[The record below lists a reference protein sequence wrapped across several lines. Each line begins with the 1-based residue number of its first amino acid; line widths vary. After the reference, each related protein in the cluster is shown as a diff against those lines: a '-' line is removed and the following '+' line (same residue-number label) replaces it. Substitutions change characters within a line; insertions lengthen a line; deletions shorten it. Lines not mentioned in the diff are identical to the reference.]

1 MLNVERKL
9 LTWGT
14 FAALVATQAACSGET
29 ATQPTLGTAAS
40 SDTLVGDLA
49 TGGDG
54 DAQAPS
60 DATQALDA
68 QEQDSGAQDVVGDTA
83 TVDAAPSDDALA
95 GQDADNDSQV
105 ALDADP
111 SKTDTDKD
119 GLSDSEEV
127 ALGTDPNNA
136 DTDGDGLSDGEEV
149 ALGTDPKKPDT
160 DGDGLTDGAEV
171 NKYATDPLLPD
182 TDDDGLSDGDE
193 VNKYGTN
200 PKSADTDKDGLA
212 DGLEVGKVGDA
223 DPSTTT
229 DPTNP
234 DSDGDGVLDGAEDKN
249 KNGKVDAGEADPNN
263 KADGG
268 KPPVTDPCAG
278 KYCDDGNV
286 CTTDACAAG
295 VCSHGA
301 NTQPCDDGDACT
313 AGDTCDATLC
323 KPGKNA
329 CPLAPVKA
337 YLCQNRAFV
346 PSGSQPALAKSYGV
360 TYNIPATTITSFWL
374 DTRAVLLS
382 EYESCV
388 AAGICPVPAYQWYD
402 QPQAYGGTCVF
413 TGTGET
419 TGTCADPACKC
430 SPAANEP
437 LWAQNIAM
445 AAAYCQWVGGRVMN
459 WGELAWAS
467 NQFEPAAAQ
476 LVAIPNVPSLVYPW
490 TRSCGLVQVATK
502 ATDMNCAGSTCTYTP
517 TGAPCASCYSPAAF
531 VAALAANTTGGKLM
545 YCAFDAK
552 PACP

>member
-14 FAALVATQAACSGET
+14 FAALIATQAACSGET
-29 ATQPTLGTAAS
+29 ASQPTLGTAAS

-83 TVDAAPSDDALA
+83 TVDAAPSDDASV
-95 GQDADNDSQV
+95 GQDTDGDAQV
-105 ALDADP
+105 APDADP
-111 SKTDTDKD
+111 SKTDTDGD
-119 GLSDSEEV
+119 GLSDSDEI
-127 ALGTDPNNA
+127 G
-136 DTDGDGLSDGEEV
+136 
-149 ALGTDPKKPDT
+149 LGTDPKQSDT
-160 DGDGLTDGAEV
+160 DA
-171 NKYATDPLLPD
+171 
-182 TDDDGLSDGDE
+182 DGLSDGDE
-193 VNKYGTN
+193 VNKYGTD
-200 PKSADTDKDGLA
+200 PKSADSDKDGLA

-531 VAALAANTTGGKLM
+531 VAALAANTTGGKM
-545 YCAFDAK
+545 IYCAFDAK

>member
-171 NKYATDPLLPD
+171 NKYATDPLLPANVYYFSD
-182 TDDDGLSDGDE
+182 SLFMADLSAQLGMPDDAL
-193 VNKYGTN
+193 
-200 PKSADTDKDGLA
+200 AFLGLA
-212 DGLEVGKVGDA
+212 AYLNAELPAVFATPANSSATCNAAV
-223 DPSTTT
+223 PLTT
-229 DPTNP
+229 
-234 DSDGDGVLDGAEDKN
+234 AM
-249 KNGKVDAGEADPNN
+249 AWR
-263 KADGG
+263 
-268 KPPVTDPCAG
+268 
-278 KYCDDGNV
+278 
-286 CTTDACAAG
+286 
-295 VCSHGA
+295 
-301 NTQPCDDGDACT
+301 
-313 AGDTCDATLC
+313 
-323 KPGKNA
+323 
-329 CPLAPVKA
+329 APVYSA
-337 YLCQNRAFV
+337 RL
-346 PSGSQPALAKSYGV
+346 
-360 TYNIPATTITSFWL
+360 TSKRSTNWP
-374 DTRAVLLS
+374 TEETKV
-382 EYESCV
+382 ESRHC
-388 AAGICPVPAYQWYD
+388 
-402 QPQAYGGTCVF
+402 F
-413 TGTGET
+413 T
-419 TGTCADPACKC
+419 
-430 SPAANEP
+430 
-437 LWAQNIAM
+437 
-445 AAAYCQWVGGRVMN
+445 
-459 WGELAWAS
+459 
-467 NQFEPAAAQ
+467 
-476 LVAIPNVPSLVYPW
+476 
-490 TRSCGLVQVATK
+490 
-502 ATDMNCAGSTCTYTP
+502 
-517 TGAPCASCYSPAAF
+517 
-531 VAALAANTTGGKLM
+531 
-545 YCAFDAK
+545 
-552 PACP
+552 